1 MQGKDY
7 NIKNKRV
14 KIRLSVLVF
23 AITTFIIAIAN
34 PAIALNS
41 QQYGID
47 SSFLAELQSKEMP
60 DYDRPEAIE
69 KGLVVENGHVARLY
83 KKESDLRTVIFANK
97 DGTETAYI
105 FDEPVKYIDENGKIV
120 DKSNRLYSVYA
131 DEYAYVNKDNDIR
144 TYFPKTLDEKSGIK
158 LEYGDISIEMLDLC
172 QYFGHKKLNF
182 FSLHN
187 IDTERKIIKL
197 QEPPL
202 QSAVEFYNPVHCVSF
217 CGYTKTQYIQRELFQ
232 PLQM

>member
-1 MQGKDY
+1 
-7 NIKNKRV
+7 
-14 KIRLSVLVF
+14 LVF

-41 QQYGID
+41 QQYGIE

-158 LEYGDISIEMLDLC
+158 LEYGDISIEM
-172 QYFGHKKLNF
+172 YPYSG
-182 FSLHN
+182 
-187 IDTERKIIKL
+187 
-197 QEPPL
+197 
-202 QSAVEFYNPVHCVSF
+202 
-217 CGYTKTQYIQRELFQ
+217 
-232 PLQM
+232 

>member
-1 MQGKDY
+1 M
-7 NIKNKRV
+7 KNKRV

-131 DEYAYVNKDNDIR
+131 DEYAYVNWITTFGR
-144 TYFPKTLDEKSGIK
+144 
-158 LEYGDISIEMLDLC
+158 ISRRRWM
-172 QYFGHKKLNF
+172 KKAGL
-182 FSLHN
+182 SSS
-187 IDTERKIIKL
+187 TEIFRLKCIL
-197 QEPPL
+197 T
-202 QSAVEFYNPVHCVSF
+202 PVSP
-217 CGYTKTQYIQRELFQ
+217 RL
-232 PLQM
+232 